1 MCARQHSI
9 MRTLLLTI
17 ALCATALGQ
26 AGCSERDQT
35 ESNFQPW
42 DSPQAGGA
50 KAAWQDHLKARMRNQ
65 NDYDSTR

>member
-1 MCARQHSI
+1 MCARQHST

-17 ALCATALGQ
+17 VLCATALGQ
-26 AGCSERDQT
+26 GACSERDQRET
-35 ESNFQPW
+35 NLEPW

-50 KAAWQDHLKARMRNQ
+50 KAAWQGDIKARMRNQ

>member
-1 MCARQHSI
+1 MRARQHSI

-17 ALCATALGQ
+17 VLCATALGQ
-26 AGCSERDQT
+26 AACSERDQAET
-35 ESNFQPW
+35 DLRPW

-50 KAAWQDHLKARMRNQ
+50 KAAWQRDIKERMRNQ